1 MTFSLKQNMIFFKNL
16 CSLIDS
22 KSFKTDLS
30 IRYNQKALTLQLSV
44 QSHQGLNPKELYLL
58 KQKMQ
63 ESLSR
68 SQRKIIQ
75 AQEVPQ

>member
-1 MTFSLKQNMIFFKNL
+1 MTFSLKQNMVFFKNL

-22 KSFKTDLS
+22 KTFKTDLS
-30 IRYNQKALTLQLSV
+30 IGCNQKTLTLQLSV
-44 QSHQGLNPKELYLL
+44 QSNQGLNPKEIYLL

-63 ESLSR
+63 ESLNR